1 MRYKVF
7 EIVSRFQGRLSLIL
21 IMIIC
26 LVLVPISAVDAIELK
41 AGAKCSKVGLSK
53 ISKGSRFTCVKS
65 GKKLVW
71 SKGQKISNSAAPNSN
86 TKPTPSPSPKSV
98 QPEWLQDAYKISKVS
113 RTAPEFVVNKRL
125 VSPNF
130 DPKLVESLSQYQ
142 NLASTYWKAQGF
154 NASDSVTQVFL
165 TEKDRSWFDE
175 KVGMN
180 ARVVDSFFEANNP
193 GNYFNGTVIIGKIP
207 ATSYFIIYFVGT
219 QYVAS
224 NSSQWKWR
232 LATMATHEYQHLVQF
247 HYTLT
252 TPGINLQAELPCWF
266 NEGMTS
272 KFESAF
278 YLQDVTEGRV
288 LSALQD
294 GRSTESWTISN
305 RISRIQYIVALIN
318 KELKVNSKLQ
328 WKTSDWLEFIESNY
342 RQDSPGCMSYRYGY
356 HLGHILYEKF
366 QIDFGT
372 SGLLNLLAAIKQ
384 EKSWKIAFE
393 QLTGMSDLKWLDE
406 VGLPY
411 FLSQI

>member
-1 MRYKVF
+1 M
-7 EIVSRFQGRLSLIL
+7 SRIRSRTISLFFL
-21 IMIIC
+21 VACLMIAPTSP
-26 LVLVPISAVDAIELK
+26 VGAIEIK
-41 AGAKCSKVGLSK
+41 AGATCSKVGLSK
-53 ISKGSRFTCVKS
+53 SFKGMRFTCVKS
-65 GKKLVW
+65 GKKLIW
-71 SKGQKISNSAAPNSN
+71 SKGQKISNSAAPSSNS
-86 TKPTPSPSPKSV
+86 KPTASPSPKSV
-98 QPEWLQDAYKISKVS
+98 QPDWLQDAYKISKVS

-130 DPKLVESLSQYQ
+130 DPKLIESLTQYQ

-154 NASDSVTQVFL
+154 EASDSVTQVFL

-175 KVGMN
+175 KVGIE
-180 ARVVDSFFEANNP
+180 ARVVNTFFEANNP
-193 GNYFNGTVIIGKIP
+193 SNYFNGTVIIGKIP
-207 ATSYFIIYFVGT
+207 ASSYFIIYFVGS

-224 NSSQWKWR
+224 NFSQWKWR

-288 LSALQD
+288 LSALQE
-294 GRSTESWTISN
+294 GISTENWAIN
-305 RISRIQYIVALIN
+305 DRISRIQYIVALID

-328 WKTSDWLEFIESNY
+328 WKASDWLGFIESNY

-372 SGLLNLLAAIKQ
+372 TGLLKLLAAIKQ

-393 QLTGMSDLKWLDE
+393 QLTGMSDLKWLKE

-411 FLSQI
+411 FLKQI